1 MEAQTAFLR
10 SLGVEIFESGHR
22 RWPEAV
28 KARAVAET
36 LEPGA
41 TVNAVAARYG
51 VKPNQLSAWRC
62 LAKQGRL
69 VLPAAEM
76 ADEPVTFAP
85 LILCEPDP
93 PQAPAPSPQPDD
105 KLRLI
110 FGDVAIELAA
120 NTPAARIAELVHAL
134 GASS

>member
-1 MEAQTAFLR
+1 MDAQTAFLR
-10 SLGVEIFESGHR
+10 SLGVEVFESGHR

-62 LAKQGRL
+62 LAKQGKL
-69 VLPAAEM
+69 VLPAAGM

-85 LILCEPDP
+85 LVLCEPEP
-93 PQAPAPSPQPDD
+93 PQAPESSPQPDD

-134 GASS
+134 GAPS

>member
-1 MEAQTAFLR
+1 MDAQTAFLR

-41 TVNAVAARYG
+41 PVKAVAARFG

-76 ADEPVTFAP
+76 ADEPVSFAP
-85 LILCEPDP
+85 LVLCEPAP
-93 PQAPAPSPQPDD
+93 PQAPEPSPHSDD

-110 FGDVAIELAA
+110 FGDVTIELAA
-120 NTPAARIAELVHAL
+120 ETPVARIAELVHAL
-134 GASS
+134 GTSL

>member
-1 MEAQTAFLR
+1 MDAQTAFLR

-28 KARAVAET
+28 KARAVAEM

-51 VKPNQLSAWRC
+51 VKPNQLTAWRC

-69 VLPAAEM
+69 VLPATEM
-76 ADEPVTFAP
+76 ADEPATFAP
-85 LILCEPDP
+85 LVLCDPEPP
-93 PQAPAPSPQPDD
+93 RAPEPSDD

-110 FGDVAIELAA
+110 FGDVTIELTAD
-120 NTPAARIAELVHAL
+120 TPAARIAELVHAL

>member
-1 MEAQTAFLR
+1 MDAQTAFLR

-22 RWPEAV
+22 RWPEEV

-51 VKPNQLSAWRC
+51 VKPNQLSAWRS

-76 ADEPVTFAP
+76 ADEPVSFAP
-85 LILCEPDP
+85 LVLCDPDP
-93 PQAPAPSPQPDD
+93 PQASELSPQPDD